1 MLDLQEIT
9 NRVIK
14 ECGEEVL
21 RRAESMKPDEVT
33 ERGRVEFFEGGF
45 VVKYDDEIS
54 GFFEWGTGSS
64 QTVKVGVSAKEY
76 LKDKPQ
82 EIKDEAMKLYK
93 NGRGRIGAQPY
104 LYPAL
109 LWALDEIPKRI
120 KAEAVSVWNN
130 LRF

>member
-45 VVKYDDEIS
+45 VAKYDGDLSAYYEFS
-54 GFFEWGTGSS
+54 TGAF
-64 QTVKVGVSAKEY
+64 AKTY
-76 LKDKPQ
+76 LADKPQ
-82 EIKDEAMKLYK
+82 EIKDEAMKFYK
-93 NGRGRIGAQPY
+93 NGKGTLQSRPY
-104 LYPAL
+104 LYPAM

-120 KAEAVSVWNN
+120 KSESVNVWNN